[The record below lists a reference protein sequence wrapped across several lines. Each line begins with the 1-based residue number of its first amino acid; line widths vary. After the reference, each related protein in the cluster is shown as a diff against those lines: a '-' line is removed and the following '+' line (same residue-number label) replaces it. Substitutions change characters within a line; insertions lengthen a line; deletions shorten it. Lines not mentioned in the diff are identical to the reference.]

1 MARKKVHTIILC
13 GGIINFANLPISSNT
28 NNSMIPVNGKPVIGW
43 IIEDLIKKQIE
54 QATVVLRAENKH
66 LKDFLIRAFQNR
78 LQLQIVELVDSN
90 SILQSLQTGLAALS
104 ENLPVQII
112 LGDTLLKDSYDMEGD
127 FVYVQEVEDSS
138 RWCIAITDNSYQII
152 TLLDKQ
158 EHIPKPH
165 LALCGY
171 YHFSD
176 IAFLKEQLTL
186 VISKGRK
193 QMSDLLLAY
202 HHKYKLKAIIATQ
215 WFDFG
220 NIDNLINAKQ
230 RLLQSRFFNS
240 LSVDPILNTITK
252 VSDFDRKLR
261 DELNWYK
268 LLPPVLKVLTPRI
281 ISEKEVDGKLNLVQE
296 YYGYPTLAE
305 LYLFSD
311 LSIDT
316 WRSIFKRLLTLHH
329 TFQNFPHE
337 LKVKE
342 LQKVYLNKTYER
354 VDMLCA
360 DAYWENLFARDE
372 IVYNGKALKNFWLLS
387 EPLRLEVSKL
397 ISQTKGCIIHGD
409 FCFSNILYDLNN
421 QIIRLIDP
429 RGSFGEPGIY
439 GDPRYD
445 MAKLRH
451 SIAGMYDY
459 IVSDLFEI
467 SETENGFEGKLFNE
481 SSQEELIA
489 EFDSLLVD
497 FGYNPME
504 IELIEG
510 LLFISMLPLH
520 QDKPQRQK
528 MMYMRG
534 LQLLNNVLCE

>member
-1 MARKKVHTIILC
+1 MPKINTVILC
-13 GGIINFANLPISSNT
+13 GGKINFANLPISSNT
-28 NNSMIPVNGKPVIGW
+28 NNSMIPVNGKPVISW
-43 IIEDLIKKQIE
+43 IIEDLIKKQIQ

-66 LKDFLIRAFQNR
+66 LKEFLIRAFQNR
-78 LQLQIVELVDSN
+78 IQLQILELVDSN
-90 SILQSLQTGLAALS
+90 SILQSLQMGLSALNK
-104 ENLPVQII
+104 NLPVQII
-112 LGDTLLKDSYDMEGD
+112 LGDTLLKDSYEMGGD

-138 RWCIAITDNSYQII
+138 RWCIAITNKDNQII
-152 TLLDKQ
+152 TLLDKH
-158 EHIPKPH
+158 EHVPKPH

-171 YHFSD
+171 YHFSNTE
-176 IAFLKEQLTL
+176 FLKEQLNL
-186 VISKGRK
+186 VIAKGRK

-202 HHKYKLKAIIATQ
+202 HHKYKLKAITATE

-268 LLPPVLKVLTPRI
+268 LLPPVLQVLSPRI

-329 TFQNFPHE
+329 TFQNFPHQLRVE
-337 LKVKE
+337 E
-342 LQKVYLNKTYER
+342 LQKIYLNKTYER
-354 VDMLCA
+354 IDLLCT
-360 DAYWENLFARDE
+360 DPYWEAFFAREE
-372 IVYNGKALKNFWLLS
+372 IVYNGKVLKNFRLLS
-387 EPLRLEVSKL
+387 EPLSLAVSKL

-467 SETENGFEGKLFNE
+467 TEIENGFEGKLFND
-481 SSQEELIA
+481 SSHGDLIA
-489 EFDSLLVD
+489 EFDTLLFD
-497 FGYNPME
+497 FGYNPKE

-528 MMYMRG
+528 MMYVTG
-534 LQLLNNVLCE
+534 LKLLNSVLE

>member
-1 MARKKVHTIILC
+1 
-13 GGIINFANLPISSNT
+13 
-28 NNSMIPVNGKPVIGW
+28 MIPVNGKPVISW
-43 IIEDLIKKQIE
+43 IIEDLIQKQIE
-54 QATVVLRAENKH
+54 QATIVLRSENKH
-66 LKDFLIRAFQNR
+66 LKDFLLRACQKGIR
-78 LQLQIVELVDSN
+78 LQIVELVDSN
-90 SILQSLQTGLAALS
+90 SILHSLQMGLSTLN

-112 LGDTLLKDSYDMEGD
+112 LGDTLIRDLFEMEGD
-127 FVYVQEVEDSS
+127 FVYVQEVLDSS
-138 RWCIAITDNSYQII
+138 RWCVAITDNTNQII

-158 EHIPKPH
+158 EHVPKPH

-171 YHFSD
+171 YHFTN
-176 IAFLKEQLTL
+176 AEFLKEQLNF
-186 VISKGRK
+186 VIAKGRK

-202 HHKYKLKAIIATQ
+202 HHRYKLKAITATQ

-230 RLLQSRFFNS
+230 RLLQSRYFNS
-240 LSVDPILNTITK
+240 LSIDPILNTITK
-252 VSDFDRKLR
+252 VSDFDSKLR

-268 LLPPVLKVLTPRI
+268 LLPPVLQVLSPRI
-281 ISEKEVDGKLNLVQE
+281 ISEKEIDGRLNLVQE

-311 LSIDT
+311 LSVDT

-329 TFQNFPHE
+329 TFQSFPYT
-337 LKVKE
+337 LSVDD
-342 LQKVYLNKTYER
+342 LQKVYLNKTKER
-354 VDMLCA
+354 VDLLCSEP
-360 DAYWENLFARDE
+360 YWENLFSREE
-372 IVYNGKALKNFWLLS
+372 IVYNGQKFRNFRSLEHPLALA
-387 EPLRLEVSKL
+387 VSKL
-397 ISQTKGCIIHGD
+397 ISDTKGCIIHGD
-409 FCFSNILYDLNN
+409 FCFSNILYDINN

-467 SETENGFEGKLFNE
+467 TEVDSGFEGKLFNE
-481 SSQEELIA
+481 SGQEELIA

-497 FGYNPME
+497 FGYNPKE

-520 QDKPQRQK
+520 QDKPRRQK
-528 MMYMRG
+528 MMYVTG
-534 LQLLNNVLCE
+534 LKLLNSVLN

>member
-1 MARKKVHTIILC
+1 VSISKTNTIILC
-13 GGIINFANLPISSNT
+13 GGKINFANLPISSNT
-28 NNSMIPVNGKPVIGW
+28 NNSMIPVNGKPVISW
-43 IIEDLIKKQIE
+43 IIEDLILKE
-54 QATVVLRAENKH
+54 VTNATVVLRSENKH
-66 LKDFLIRAFQNR
+66 LKDFLLRSFQR
-78 LQLQIVELVDSN
+78 RIQLQIVELIDSN
-90 SILQSLQTGLAALS
+90 SILQSLQEGLKFI
-104 ENLPVQII
+104 EPNGGIRVI
-112 LGDTLLKDSYDMEGD
+112 LGDTLIKDSFNEKGD
-127 FVYVQEVEDSS
+127 FVYVQEVDDSS
-138 RWCIAITDNSYQII
+138 RWCIAITDNTQQII

-158 EHIPKPH
+158 EHVPKPH

-171 YHFSD
+171 YHFSNA
-176 IAFLKEQLTL
+176 AFLKEQLNL

-202 HHKYKLKAIIATQ
+202 HHKYKLKAITATQ

-268 LLPPVLKVLTPRI
+268 LLPPVLQVLSPRI

-337 LKVKE
+337 LKIEE
-342 LQKVYLNKTYER
+342 LQKIYLNKTYER
-354 VDMLCA
+354 VDLLCA
-360 DAYWENLFARDE
+360 DAFWENLFARDK
-372 IVYNGKALKNFWLLS
+372 IVYNGKALKNFRLLS
-387 EPLRLEVSKL
+387 EPLSLAVSKL

-497 FGYNPME
+497 FGYNPKE

-520 QDKPQRQK
+520 QDKHQRQK